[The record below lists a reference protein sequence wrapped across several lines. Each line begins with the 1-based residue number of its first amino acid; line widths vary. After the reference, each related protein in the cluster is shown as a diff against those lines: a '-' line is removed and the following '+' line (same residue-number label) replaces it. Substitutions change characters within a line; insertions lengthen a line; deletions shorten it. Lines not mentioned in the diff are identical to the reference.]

1 MTFGVS
7 STLMKTFA
15 HEVANDGLGL
25 LAHWQPYALGLVV
38 ASGFLIM
45 QSAFQAGDLRAALPT
60 LEVAE
65 PIVAGIL
72 GLTLMDERL
81 HATDGRGKA
90 VIAISVVSMVVSAV
104 LLARS
109 AADDRH
115 PAPQRSVVGDACERG
130 AGRPAPPGQ
139 ADGGSGVP
147 SDAAG
152 ANRSSRIFASR
163 RRSTLPESSHGS
175 SVWSANTA
183 TWRGTL

>member
-1 MTFGVS
+1 M
-7 STLMKTFA
+7 
-15 HEVANDGLGL
+15 
-25 LAHWQPYALGLVV
+25 
-38 ASGFLIM
+38 IC
-45 QSAFQAGDLRAALPT
+45 RAALPT

-72 GLTLMDERL
+72 GVTLMHERL
-81 HATDGRGKA
+81 HAADGRGKA

-115 PAPQRSVVGDACERG
+115 EPPSRPSSVTLANGV

-139 ADGGSGVP
+139 ADGGSGLP

-152 ANRSSRIFASR
+152 GNRSSRIFASR
-163 RRSTLPESSHGS
+163 RRSTLPESSQGS
-175 SVWSANTA
+175 SDWSAKTA
-183 TWRGTL
+183 TWRGTR